1 MGQPSMSLSGLIWLN
16 QAISGKITY
25 IVQNSAF
32 LILFRLYSL
41 YVGEF
46 YKEWVLQGLAQWLAK
61 HLCMSL

>member
-1 MGQPSMSLSGLIWLN
+1 MGQPSMSLSGFIWLN
-16 QAISGKITY
+16 QAISGKI
-25 IVQNSAF
+25 SAF
-32 LILFRLYSL
+32 LPLFRLYSL